1 MALQSTGSITF
12 ANLRAEYVGGSAA
25 ISLGDLYRG
34 GSNIRANASNNNSTN
49 LSAQVPASG
58 AIAMNQFYSQAKGFK
73 ATESTNRSNKDAS
86 DYFGDDY
93 SVDYPKTLVISSTIT
108 NNNLNGIALNFPS
121 GLDGDTTLTV
131 NGTIRSYSGYAIRNQ
146 SSTSITVDGSGSIR
160 KNNKT
165 DWVSALQSVGGSVS
179 VDFLGGFGGASG
191 PDIRHSDYSSVNMRL
206 KLTRTASTTWNVS
219 WTYNELDY
227 GNRGS
232 GSVNIS
238 SSSDVNIPQNADGS
252 FNESDTSTHN
262 FSSNVASGGRDTRNI
277 AFGTKIISGVRYMWF
292 GTNNKST
299 SMDVGNN
306 RYIQHGHTQTTLT
319 TSNSKHSTLLQTY
332 TGNHSTG
339 TFSISGPT
347 LTTG

>member
-1 MALQSTGSITF
+1 MALQASGAITF
-12 ANLRAEYVGGSAA
+12 ANLRTEYVGGSAA

-58 AIAMNQFYSQAKGFK
+58 AIAMNQFYSQEKGFK
-73 ATESTNRSNKDAS
+73 ATESTNRTNKDAS

-93 SVDYPKTLVISSTIT
+93 AVDYPKTLVVSSTIT
-108 NNNLNGIALNFPS
+108 NNNLNGVALNFPS
-121 GLDGDTTLTV
+121 TLDGSMKLTV

-165 DWVSALQSVGGSVS
+165 DWVSALQTVGGSVS
-179 VDFLGGFGGASG
+179 VDFVGGQGGASG
-191 PDIRHSDYSSVNMRL
+191 PDIRHSDYSNVNMRL
-206 KLTRTASTTWNVS
+206 KVTRVTSTTWAIY

-227 GNRGS
+227 SNRGAGYS
-232 GSVNIS
+232 FLS
-238 SSSDVNIPQNADGS
+238 SSNSEYLPQNSDGS
-252 FNESDTSTHN
+252 FDESDTGTYQFAN
-262 FSSNVASGGRDTRNI
+262 NVTSHGRDTRNI
-277 AFGTKIISGVRYMWF
+277 GFGTKMISGTRYMWF
-292 GTNNKST
+292 GTNNKS
-299 SMDVGNN
+299 SYFDVGNN
-306 RYIQHGHTQTTLT
+306 KYQQSGWTARTLT
-319 TSNSKHSTLLQTY
+319 TSNSQHAKLVQSY